1 MQTLKITGKVKLS
14 LRAIH
19 VTYVWMV
26 QPRKRNFLKNG
37 SCDLDLLSRSHI
49 VEVIWAPDMVNMF
62 HYLDD
67 CSCAHL
73 GAIALTRKFYWWP
86 IFGCKSRSS
95 GDLFF
100 WHTRFCKDPPGEF
113 TGKVKWSVRAI
124 NVTKVWM
131 APPQKSQFSKN
142 GSCDLDLL
150 SRSPIVELIRA
161 PFMVN
166 MLH

>member
-1 MQTLKITGKVKLS
+1 MDGTATKKNFFEKRFLWPWPTFKVT
-14 LRAIH
+14 H
-19 VTYVWMV
+19 
-26 QPRKRNFLKNG
+26 
-37 SCDLDLLSRSHI
+37 CRSHLSPRYGKY
-49 VEVIWAPDMVNMF
+49 VPLLRW
-62 HYLDD
+62 LQL
-67 CSCAHL
+67 CSFGSYRAHKKIL
-73 GAIALTRKFYWWP
+73 LMTY
-86 IFGCKSRSS
+86 FGCKSRSS